1 MKERDV
7 AFCMGLELTQS
18 IYERLLMLK
27 RLSKLCNSCPVMN
40 EIAKLLDLS
49 KGRQLEEIEKEIGY
63 YLA

>member
-1 MKERDV
+1 
-7 AFCMGLELTQS
+7 MGLELTQS

-27 RLSKLCNSCPVMN
+27 RLSESCNSCPVMN

-49 KGRQLEEIEKEIGY
+49 KGRQLEELEKEIGY